1 MSNNISDLLGA
12 PYGNL
17 MEAQVDKSPSE
28 VVVSDNE
35 GKTFYIVEREV
46 FESSLQSLGFKIVVA
61 DGE

>member
-1 MSNNISDLLGA
+1 
-12 PYGNL
+12 

-61 DGE
+61 NGE